1 MDPNQ
6 EFQPPPPPPIQ
17 AEPERRRPANLMYAG
32 IGLFVLGIIFVGIVI
47 AVAGVPGIATHA
59 GTAGAICALGILLF
73 AFSFMRMPAVP
84 NPPPK
89 MSAIATLT
97 GIFFEPSNVFRNL
110 RAHPQFLGAILIAG
124 ALNGAYSVAFYHRLT
139 PERII
144 NFTMDKLEDSP
155 IKPPPEAMAK
165 ARTEGVAQA
174 KTTLFQIG
182 DFIKKVV
189 GAFFAVAFVAALCLL
204 GVLIFGG
211 RMHYWQTFAVVAYVS
226 YPFTLI
232 QKAISFI
239 ILFLKSPDD
248 IHPLLGQE
256 TLVYDNLGLLVAA
269 KDHPVIFVI
278 ATTIGVLSFYRLWLT
293 ATGLREGGYKVSSG
307 AAWGTAITIFLLF
320 LLLGIA
326 AAAVFGSMFG

>member
-6 EFQPPPPPPIQ
+6 EFQPPPPPATH
-17 AEPERRRPANLMYAG
+17 AEPERRRPSNLMFAG
-32 IGLFVLGIIFVGIVI
+32 IGLVVLGIIFLLVVIVML
-47 AVAGVPGIATHA
+47 GVPGITIHA

-73 AFSFMRMPAVP
+73 AFSFMRLPAVP

-89 MSAIATLT
+89 MSTVATLT

-110 RAHPQFLGAILIAG
+110 RAHPQFLAAILIAG
-124 ALNGAYSVAFYHRLT
+124 AMNGAYSVTFYHRLT

-155 IKPPPEAMAK
+155 IKPPPEAMAR

-174 KTTLFQIG
+174 KTVIFQVG

-189 GAFFAVAFVAALCLL
+189 GTFFGVAFVAALCLL
-204 GVLIFGG
+204 GVLVFGG
-211 RMHYWQTFAVVAYVS
+211 RMHYWQTYAVVAYVTF
-226 YPFTLI
+226 PVTLI

-269 KDHPVIFVI
+269 KDHPVLFVM
-278 ATTIGVLSFYRLWLT
+278 ATSIGVLSFYRLWLT

-307 AAWGTAITIFLLF
+307 AAWGTAITVFILF
-320 LLLGIA
+320 LLLGMA

>member
-1 MDPNQ
+1 MDPNS
-6 EFQPPPPPPIQ
+6 EFQPPPPPAMP
-17 AEPERRRPANLMYAG
+17 AEPERRRPANLMFAG
-32 IGLFVLGIIFVGIVI
+32 IGLVVIGVVVVVLGLPMINFIVG
-47 AVAGVPGIATHA
+47 GI
-59 GTAGAICALGILLF
+59 GTGLALCALGVLFF
-73 AFSFMRMPAVP
+73 AFSFIRMPAIE
-84 NPPPK
+84 NAPPK
-89 MSAIATLT
+89 MSPLATLT

-110 RAHPQFLGAILIAG
+110 RAHPQFLAAILIAG
-124 ALNGAYSVAFYHRLT
+124 AMSGAYSVAFTHRVT

-155 IKPPPEAMAK
+155 IKPPPEAMAR

-174 KTTLFQIG
+174 KAVTFQIG
-182 DFIKKVV
+182 DFVKKIVS
-189 GAFFAVAFVAALCLL
+189 AFFGVAIIAGLALL
-204 GVLIFGG
+204 GVLVFGG
-211 RMHYWQTFAVVAYVS
+211 RMHYWQTYAVVAYVTF
-226 YPFTLI
+226 PVTLI

-248 IHPLLGQE
+248 IHPILGQE

-269 KDHPVIFVI
+269 KDHPILFVV
-278 ATTIGVLSFYRLWLT
+278 ATSIGVLSFYRLWLT

-307 AAWGTAITIFLLF
+307 AAWGTTITIFILF

>member
-6 EFQPPPPPPIQ
+6 EFQPPPPPPLPT
-17 AEPERRRPANLMYAG
+17 EPERRRPANLMYAG

-47 AVAGVPGIATHA
+47 AVAG
-59 GTAGAICALGILLF
+59 ALGILLF

-204 GVLIFGG
+204 GVL
-211 RMHYWQTFAVVAYVS
+211 
-226 YPFTLI
+226 
-232 QKAISFI
+232 
-239 ILFLKSPDD
+239 
-248 IHPLLGQE
+248 
-256 TLVYDNLGLLVAA
+256 
-269 KDHPVIFVI
+269 
-278 ATTIGVLSFYRLWLT
+278 
-293 ATGLREGGYKVSSG
+293 
-307 AAWGTAITIFLLF
+307 
-320 LLLGIA
+320 
-326 AAAVFGSMFG
+326 